1 MAKELKI
8 LYVSWHSVLEAEEL
22 SLFAENGWYYLSL
35 GSYYN
40 PYEVQGTTMRPP
52 PPKEFNLWDELKGDY
67 SNRDCLTTEQ
77 ISPFDIIIY
86 MHEPN
91 SEQPQIVKAW
101 PNIKHKK
108 IIYRSIGQSI
118 SLTEKSLAPLRK
130 EGLLVV
136 RYSPKEETIP
146 NYCGSDALIRF
157 YKDPEEFK
165 DWNGN
170 TKRVIT
176 VGQSMRDRR
185 GPCNYDAF
193 VKATDP
199 FERRLYGPGNENTGL
214 IGGLLSYEDL
224 KKEYRDNRV
233 FLFTST
239 QPACYTL
246 SFIEAW
252 ISGIPI
258 VALGPKFCNRDYPEQ
273 QTYEVHELITNGV
286 DGFWSNEIGELQEY
300 IRMLLENDDLAR
312 RVSEAGRKKA
322 IEIFGKQ
329 LIKEQWRLFLES
341 ICLKE
346 DTQEK
351 L

>member
-1 MAKELKI
+1 VAKELKI

-185 GPCNYDAF
+185 GSCNYDAF

-214 IGGLLSYEDL
+214 IGRLLSYEDL

-233 FLFTST
+233 YFYTGT
-239 QPACYTL
+239 QPASYTL
-246 SFIEAW
+246 NFIEAMMT
-252 ISGIPI
+252 GVPI
-258 VALGPKFCNRDYPEQ
+258 VALGPKHCNRDYPEQ
-273 QTYEVHELITNGV
+273 QTYEIPEIIKNFEN
-286 DGFWSNEIGELQEY
+286 GFWSDDISELQQY
-300 IRMLLENDDLAR
+300 IKMLMEDDELAKRISEN
-312 RVSEAGRKKA
+312 GRKTA
-322 IEIFGKQ
+322 IELFSKEK
-329 LIKEQWRLFLES
+329 IKNDWKNFIEGLFKEES
-341 ICLKE
+341 VI
-346 DTQEK
+346 
-351 L
+351 